1 MQIDPELLTAT
12 LGVATSLIGT
22 CVGYGIMREKM
33 RRMEKD
39 FDELQEECRKDQDKF
54 VTHQRL
60 NDVVDPLRRTL
71 DIVQKDV
78 KEILR
83 VVGSSHRT
91 KS

>member
-1 MQIDPELLTAT
+1 
-12 LGVATSLIGT
+12 
-22 CVGYGIMREKM
+22 M